1 MKAKLILVMSML
13 VMSSLALSGC
23 GPPGEIVLADG
34 DDGKEITL
42 QQGQPLVIR
51 LEGNPTTG
59 YTWEVK
65 EVDTSVLRQVGD
77 INFESESDVPGSGGI
92 QALRFEAA
100 GTGETTLLLVYH
112 RPFETEDPLETFS
125 LDVTVP

>member
-1 MKAKLILVMSML
+1 VKAKLILVISML

-23 GPPGEIVLADG
+23 GPPGEVVLADG
-34 DDGKEITL
+34 DDGREITL
-42 QQGQPLVIR
+42 QRGQPLVIR

-59 YTWEVK
+59 YTWEVA
-65 EVDTSVLRQVGD
+65 EVDASVLRQVGEAE
-77 INFESESDVPGSGGI
+77 FESESDLPGSGGM
-92 QALRFEAA
+92 QTLRFEAVD
-100 GTGETTLLLVYH
+100 TGETTLLLVYH

>member
-1 MKAKLILVMSML
+1 MKAKLILVISML

-23 GPPGEIVLADG
+23 GPPGEVVLADG
-34 DDGKEITL
+34 DDGREITL
-42 QQGQPLVIR
+42 QRGQPLVIR

-59 YTWEVK
+59 YTWEVA
-65 EVDTSVLRQVGD
+65 EVDASVLRQVGEAE
-77 INFESESDVPGSGGI
+77 FESESDLPGSGGM
-92 QALRFEAA
+92 QTLRFEAVD
-100 GTGETTLLLVYH
+100 TGETTLLLVYH

>member
-1 MKAKLILVMSML
+1 VKAKLLLVMSVL
-13 VMSSLALSGC
+13 VLSSLALSGC

-34 DDGKEITL
+34 DDRTQITL
-42 QQGQPLVIR
+42 QPGQPLAIR

-65 EVDTSVLRQVGD
+65 EVDTSMLRQIGEAE
-77 INFESESDVPGSGGI
+77 FESESDLPGSGGI
-92 QALRFEAA
+92 QTLRFEAVA
-100 GTGETTLLLVYH
+100 TGETTLLLVYH

-125 LDVTVP
+125 LNVTVP